1 MIIFENIKWKNF
13 LSTGNLYTEFDFKR
27 SNTTIII
34 GRNSAGKSTLL
45 DALTFVLFGKSFR
58 GINKPQLV
66 NSINDGD
73 CVVDVEFYIRN
84 VKWKVIRG
92 LKPNIFEIYKN
103 DEILDKHSSVVDQQH
118 WFEDSILKMN
128 YKSFTQIVILGSS
141 NFIPFMQM
149 TPAHRREV
157 IEDLLDIKIFTS
169 MNSIIKDKL
178 KFEGDEVSRSRSE
191 IKLYDDK
198 INLQE
203 GFIREL
209 DKIDDDYLQ
218 ILNNKINDLS
228 IKINE
233 LITVNEDKMQLTAD
247 LITECE
253 LYNQSTKKLKK
264 LNTLRGKIREK
275 RDTLKNTLKFFN
287 NNTDCPTC
295 KQNIEHEFRLN
306 RIDDTSK
313 KLLEIENGYNELGI
327 AINEEDKRETKFF
340 KLSSSIN
347 QLTNETSQNNIRIS
361 GFQKQINELENEI
374 QRTTKKSS
382 NRNIEYDKLNELKS
396 ERECIQDSISDRQ
409 ELITYYNYTCDLLKD
424 SGIKSQLIKTYLP
437 LINQQISKFLGLLNF
452 PVNFFLN
459 EEFEGSVISPIHENY
474 SYTSFSEGE
483 RQRIDLALLFTWR
496 EVAKSKNS
504 INTNLLVLDEIF
516 DSSLDS
522 SGTDDFINIIRFIIE
537 KSNVFVI
544 SHKDNLIDK
553 FESVITVEKRGNY
566 STMAY
571 S

>member
-1 MIIFENIKWKNF
+1 MIIFDNIKWKNF
-13 LSTGNLYTEFDFKR
+13 LSTGNLYTEIDFKK
-27 SNTTIII
+27 SNTTIVV
-34 GRNSAGKSTLL
+34 GKNGSGKSTLL
-45 DALTFVLFGKSFR
+45 DALTFSLFGKSFR

-73 CVVDVEFYIRN
+73 CVVEVEFYIRN
-84 VKWKVIRG
+84 IKWKVIRG

-103 DEILDKHSSVVDQQH
+103 DEILDRHSSVVDQQH
-118 WFEDSILKMN
+118 WFEDNILKMN

-178 KFEGDEVSRSRSE
+178 KFERDEITRSRSE

-198 INLQE
+198 IDLQE
-203 GFIREL
+203 SFIKEL
-209 DKIDDDYLQ
+209 DKRDDDYLQ

-228 IKINE
+228 IKITELQDDNEVKIQLSSE
-233 LITVNEDKMQLTAD
+233 LIS
-247 LITECE
+247 ECE

-275 RDTLKNTLKFFN
+275 RDSLKTTLKFFN

-295 KQNIEHEFRLN
+295 KQNIEHDFRLN
-306 RIDDTSK
+306 RIDDTTK
-313 KLLEIENGYNELGI
+313 KLLEIENGYNELGL
-327 AINEEDKRETKFF
+327 AINEEDKRESKFF

-361 GFQKQINELENEI
+361 EFQKQINELENEI

-382 NRNIEYDKLNELKS
+382 DRNIEYDKLDNLKKEKDS
-396 ERECIQDSISDRQ
+396 IQDVILEKQ

-437 LINQQISKFLGLLNF
+437 LINQQITKFLGLLNF
-452 PVNFFLN
+452 PVNFYLN
-459 EEFEGSVISPIHENY
+459 EEFEGFVISPIHENY

-504 INTNLLVLDEIF
+504 INTNLLILDEIF

-522 SGTDDFINIIRFIIE
+522 NGTDDFINIIRFIIE
-537 KSNVFVI
+537 KANIFVI

-553 FESVITVEKRGNY
+553 FESIITVEKRGNY
-566 STMAY
+566 SLMSY